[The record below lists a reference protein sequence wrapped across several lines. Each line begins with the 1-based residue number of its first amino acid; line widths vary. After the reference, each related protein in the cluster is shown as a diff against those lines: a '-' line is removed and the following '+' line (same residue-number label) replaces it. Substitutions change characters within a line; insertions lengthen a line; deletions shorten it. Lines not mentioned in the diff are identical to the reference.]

1 VGKLCSKPTFESHKP
16 QVVIRKISDLDE
28 SADAVS
34 PTFLPEVQLTR
45 REDTRVSK
53 SEGDIQQSKCELGL
67 TIEISV
73 RQFKQAS
80 SCE

>member
-1 VGKLCSKPTFESHKP
+1 MGKLCSKPTFESHKP

-53 SEGDIQQSKCELGL
+53 SEDIQQSKCELGL

-73 RQFKQAS
+73 RQFKQAW